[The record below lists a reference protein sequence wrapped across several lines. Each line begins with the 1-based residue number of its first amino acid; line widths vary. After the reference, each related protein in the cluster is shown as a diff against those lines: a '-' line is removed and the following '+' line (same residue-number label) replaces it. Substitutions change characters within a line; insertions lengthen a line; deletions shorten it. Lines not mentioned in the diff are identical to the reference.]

1 MKPTF
6 ILLLALG
13 AAPAA
18 AAVVEVG
25 PSGFV
30 SENSGLVAKPPAAVW
45 AAVVQVARWWD
56 PAHSYSGKA
65 ANLSFEAK
73 AGGQWREEW
82 PGGSVLHGTA
92 IAVMPP
98 RLLRLDAA
106 LGPLQGMPLRAVL
119 NIELK
124 PEGSGTRLTMRYR
137 VGGPVQNGFPDLAAP
152 VDGVMSGGFARLVR
166 LATSGQAEET
176 R

>member
-1 MKPTF
+1 MKASRF
-6 ILLLALG
+6 ILLAFC

-18 AAVVEVG
+18 AAVVDVG
-25 PSGFV
+25 PTGFV
-30 SENSGLVAKPPAAVW
+30 SENTALVAKPPAEVW
-45 AAVVQVARWWD
+45 AAVVQVPRWWD

-73 AGGQWREEW
+73 AGGQWREDW
-82 PGGSVLHGTA
+82 AGGSVLHGTA
-92 IAVMPP
+92 MAVMPP
-98 RLLRLDAA
+98 GLLRLDAA
-106 LGPLQGMPLRAVL
+106 LGPLQGLPLRAVL
-119 NIELK
+119 DIALK
-124 PEGSGTRLTMRYR
+124 PEGSGTRLTLRYR